1 MLEILILIF
10 LTKKIGLLAEQ
21 KGLPPGKWKRRTVF
35 AWFFFEFFGA
45 FLGIMMFGFDPEN
58 IFGLMAFA
66 LVLAFGGYLLVRRT
80 LENKP
85 DLLV

>member
-21 KGLPPGKWKRRTVF
+21 KGLPPGKWKWKTVL
-35 AWFFFEFFGA
+35 AWFFFEFLGA
-45 FLGIMMFGFDPEN
+45 FIGIMMFGFDPEN

-85 DLLV
+85 DPLV